1 MKSNRVKDIRYYMGL
16 PYTLVVKRDEDGDFV
31 AKAAELP
38 GCSAHGSNAAEALD
52 HLKEA
57 QRLWLEDALEAG
69 QPPPEPEPPANLPS
83 GKWVQRVPRSLH
95 QRLSQLAKRE
105 NVSLNQLVTSLL
117 SGAVASGLLNPQ
129 TSRKESPSHG
139 DRGWKREDLYT
150 RGRAR

>member
-1 MKSNRVKDIRYYMGL
+1 MKSNRVKDIRYYMDL

-31 AKAAELP
+31 AKVAELP

-57 QRLWLEDALEAG
+57 QQLWLEDAIEAG

-117 SGAVASGLLNPQ
+117 SGAVVSVLVDTRTARNEGQRP
-129 TSRKESPSHG
+129 G
-139 DRGWKREDLYT
+139 DRGWKREDLFT
-150 RGRAR
+150 RGRSR